1 MIHLPAR
8 HSKKWAFVTLGLF
21 LLTFVAMI
29 SVSLILKTAIAAQ
42 NIAGFALFSFF
53 VSIVISLGGFLGAK
67 AYFFTALVL
76 DIIGIIYM
84 LILSITKYAEGWSDL
99 VSIISYMLMLGI
111 GIILGIVI
119 QLIVFIRTKT
129 KARS

>member
-1 MIHLPAR
+1 
-8 HSKKWAFVTLGLF
+8 
-21 LLTFVAMI
+21 
-29 SVSLILKTAIAAQ
+29 
-42 NIAGFALFSFF
+42 
-53 VSIVISLGGFLGAK
+53 
-67 AYFFTALVL
+67 
-76 DIIGIIYM
+76 M